1 MPSPHRFANFLTLS
15 RIALVPPFL
24 AFLMSEGGPGPISRT
39 LLVYMVLSDLLD
51 GPVARR
57 SGADN
62 PVGRFLDPLADKLMV
77 GLGYIVLSFK
87 LGLIPS
93 WLTAL
98 ILWRFVLI
106 RGLWGLVF
114 LTSGMGLGSFLKL
127 GNALTKP
134 NWLGKAAADAQM
146 GLFLVVFFPS
156 LSFLHTAGVYI
167 VAVLTASSGIYYLI
181 LSARAVRDTEVLLRP
196 QVRWRCL
203 GRAIHRVSST
213 VAGLVWGD
221 AHEA

>member
-1 MPSPHRFANFLTLS
+1 MLSPHRFANFLTLS

-24 AFLMSEGGPGPISRT
+24 AFLISEGGPGPISRA

-57 SGADN
+57 SRTDN
-62 PVGRFLDPLADKLMV
+62 PTGRFLDPLADKLMV
-77 GLGYIVLSFK
+77 GSGYIVLSFK
-87 LGLIPS
+87 FDLIPS

-98 ILWRFVLI
+98 ILGRFVLV

-114 LTSGMGLGSFLKL
+114 LTSGMDLSSFLRL

-134 NWLGKAAADAQM
+134 NWLGKAAADTQM
-146 GLFLVVFFPS
+146 GLFLVVFFPF
-156 LSFLHTAGVYI
+156 LGFLHTPGVYI

-181 LSARAVRDTEVLLRP
+181 LSARALRDTEVLLRP
-196 QVRWRCL
+196 QVRWRRL
-203 GRAIHRVSST
+203 GRAIHRASSAI
-213 VAGLVWGD
+213 AGLVWR
-221 AHEA
+221 ESS